1 MQKGIEKILDLY
13 LNNGYPFITIEIDS
27 VLNYGNFDLYYLTIK
42 ENQKFLI
49 EKVENLYNVK
59 SSYLNGVLR
68 LKNKVFQEKYIVE
81 KLKNLSSNEDLIID
95 TTFYVEKVSDS
106 SVIVKTKIEQGKL
119 SSISGILAS
128 SIDSFNLNGFLN
140 IFLKSPFGYFDIY
153 SVNYQRIN
161 KNNTYLSANLEF
173 PYIFSTPLGIF
184 GNINFESIETFYTK
198 QEYNAG
204 VKIFITEKFSALTG
218 YGKRNINYLASDS
231 TDITENSLIGGLD
244 YFSKNFFFSNTSMIN
259 YTDFKN
265 SWAYMTPKIGYK
277 NNIKVFG
284 YWFYFD
290 SYLNFTSNLKDYMKV
305 QIGGNKNIKG
315 YPENFLKV
323 FNFFYQEIKIGYLN
337 KNFETGIFFDNIFYN
352 IEELENYRSFEN
364 LFSYGLF
371 LTANISNYKTSL
383 YYALNKDLT
392 PLQGRIHLLFSIYF

>member
-1 MQKGIEKILDLY
+1 MNIY
-13 LNNGYPFITIEIDS
+13 LNYGYPFITIEIDS
-27 VLNYGNFDLYYLTIK
+27 VLNYGNFDIFYLTIK
-42 ENQKFLI
+42 ENGKFFI
-49 EKVENLYNVK
+49 ERVENVYNVK
-59 SSYLNGVLR
+59 SSYLNGILR

-81 KLKNLSSNEDLIID
+81 KLKNLSSNEDLLID
-95 TTFYVEKVSDS
+95 TTFYVEKFSDS
-106 SVIVKTKIEQGKL
+106 SVIIKTKIDQGKL
-119 SSISGILAS
+119 SSISGILTS

-153 SVNYQRIN
+153 SIDYQRIN
-161 KNNTYLSANLEF
+161 KNNTYLSANFEF
-173 PYIFSTPLGIF
+173 PYIFSTPLGLF

-204 VKIFITEKFSALTG
+204 IKVFITEKFSALTG
-218 YGKRNINYLASDS
+218 YGKRSINYLASDS
-231 TDITENSLIGGLD
+231 FDIVENFLIGGLD
-244 YFSKNFFFSNTSMIN
+244 YFSKNFFFSNKSTIN
-259 YTDFKN
+259 YTDLKN
-265 SWAYMTPKIGYK
+265 SWAYMTPQIGYK

-290 SYLNFTSNLKDYMKV
+290 SYLNFASNLKDYMKV

-323 FNFFYQEIKIGYLN
+323 FTFLYQEVKIGYLG

-352 IEELENYRSFEN
+352 LEQLKNYRSFKN

-392 PLQGRIHLLFSIYF
+392 PLEGRVHLLFSIYF